1 MTTKKR
7 EVYQFL
13 ARTVN
18 TIQNHVS
25 YVMRQVG
32 PQTGTSK
39 VGHGLRGLQPGAEPC
54 NRDPG
59 FFLLLFFFFF
69 FFFFPHRHTQ
79 LPIRCAS
86 FTEGWLLLWFLRW
99 AIHLDGKGKSFW
111 QCSRRK
117 RIFPET
123 FLHPSLLVSESD
135 PVGSWSLLDSS
146 TAKGAGL
153 PLTN

>member
-18 TIQNHVS
+18 AIQNHVS

-54 NRDPG
+54 NRDPR
-59 FFLLLFFFFF
+59 FFLFFFFF
-69 FFFFPHRHTQ
+69 FSIATLNCPFIV
-79 LPIRCAS
+79 LAS
-86 FTEGWLLLWFLRW
+86 L
-99 AIHLDGKGKSFW
+99 K
-111 QCSRRK
+111 
-117 RIFPET
+117 
-123 FLHPSLLVSESD
+123 
-135 PVGSWSLLDSS
+135 
-146 TAKGAGL
+146 AGFSYDF
-153 PLTN
+153 